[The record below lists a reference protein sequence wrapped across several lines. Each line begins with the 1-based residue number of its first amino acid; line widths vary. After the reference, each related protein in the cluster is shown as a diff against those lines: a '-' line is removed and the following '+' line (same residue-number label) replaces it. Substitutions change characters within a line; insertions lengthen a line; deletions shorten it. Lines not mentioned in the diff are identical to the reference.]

1 MNAMTM
7 NVEHARHAMIEQQ
20 VRPWDIVDLQVLAA
34 MSAVPRENFV
44 PAAYRDLAFA
54 DTELPIGHGETMFKP
69 VLEGR
74 MLQGLKLQ
82 PNDEVLEIGTG
93 TGFIT
98 ACLASLCRSLVTV
111 DLHADFIANAKNRL
125 AALDLNNV
133 RYEQADALAFNPD
146 QQFDAIAVTGAV
158 TDVPQAF
165 LDWLRPGGRLFII
178 HGQSPAQEA
187 VCLTRTAQGFDTE
200 SLFETDIP
208 YLVGA
213 QPVDRFSL

>member
-1 MNAMTM
+1 MTM

-44 PAAYRDLAFA
+44 PPAYRDLAFA

-158 TDVPQAF
+158 TDVPQVF

-187 VCLTRTAQGFDTE
+187 VCLTRSTQGFDTE

>member
-1 MNAMTM
+1 MTM

-93 TGFIT
+93 TGYIT
-98 ACLASLCRSLVTV
+98 ACLASLCRSLVSV
-111 DLHADFIANAKNRL
+111 DLHADFIGDAKERL
-125 AALDLNNV
+125 TALDLNNV
-133 RYEQADALAFNPD
+133 RYEQADVLAFDPG

-158 TDVPQAF
+158 TKVPPSF
-165 LDWLRPGGRLFII
+165 LNWLRPGGRLFII
-178 HGQSPAQEA
+178 RGQSPAQEA

-213 QPVDRFSL
+213 QPIDRFSL

>member
-1 MNAMTM
+1 MNVMTM

-93 TGFIT
+93 TGYIT
-98 ACLASLCRSLVTV
+98 ACLASLCRSLVSV
-111 DLHADFIANAKNRL
+111 DLHADFIADAKERL
-125 AALDLNNV
+125 TALDLNNV
-133 RYEQADALAFNPD
+133 RYEQADALAFDPG

-158 TDVPQAF
+158 TEVPPSF
-165 LDWLRPGGRLFII
+165 LNWLRPGGRLFII
-178 HGQSPAQEA
+178 RGQSPAQEA

-213 QPVDRFSL
+213 QPIDRFSL

>member
-1 MNAMTM
+1 MTM

-54 DTELPIGHGETMFKP
+54 DTALPIGHGETMFKP

-74 MLQGLKLQ
+74 MLQALKLQ
-82 PNDEVLEIGTG
+82 ANDEVLEVGTG
-93 TGFIT
+93 SGYIT

-111 DLHADFIANAKNRL
+111 DLHADFIAGAKERL

-133 RYEQADALAFNPD
+133 RFEQADALAFNPG

-158 TDVPQAF
+158 TDVPPSF
-165 LDWLRPGGRLFII
+165 LNWLRPGGRLFII
-178 HGQSPAQEA
+178 RGQSPVQEA

>member
-1 MNAMTM
+1 MNEMTM

-54 DTELPIGHGETMFKP
+54 DTALPIGHGETMFKP

-74 MLQGLKLQ
+74 MLQALKLQ
-82 PNDEVLEIGTG
+82 ANDEVLEVGTG
-93 TGFIT
+93 SGYIT
-98 ACLASLCRSLVTV
+98 ACLASLCRSLVSV
-111 DLHADFIANAKNRL
+111 DLHADFIAGAKERL

-133 RYEQADALAFNPD
+133 RFEQADALAFDPG

-158 TDVPQAF
+158 TDVPPSF
-165 LDWLRPGGRLFII
+165 LNWLRPGGRLFII
-178 HGQSPAQEA
+178 RGQSPVQEA

>member
-1 MNAMTM
+1 MTM

-44 PAAYRDLAFA
+44 PPAYRDLAFA

-82 PNDEVLEIGTG
+82 PNDEVLELGTG

-158 TDVPQAF
+158 TDVPQVF

-187 VCLTRTAQGFDTE
+187 VCLTRSAQGFDTE

>member
-1 MNAMTM
+1 MTM

-158 TDVPQAF
+158 TDVPQVF

-187 VCLTRTAQGFDTE
+187 VCLTRSTQGFDTE

>member
-34 MSAVPRENFV
+34 MSEVPRENFV
-44 PAAYRDLAFA
+44 PPAYRDLAFA

-158 TDVPQAF
+158 TDVPQVF

-187 VCLTRTAQGFDTE
+187 VCLTRSAQGFDTE

>member
-1 MNAMTM
+1 MTM

-44 PAAYRDLAFA
+44 PPAYRDLAFA
-54 DTELPIGHGETMFKP
+54 DTALPIGHGETMFKP

-93 TGFIT
+93 TGYIT

-111 DLHADFIANAKNRL
+111 DLHADFIAVAKDRL
-125 AALDLNNV
+125 VALDLNNV
-133 RYEQADALAFNPD
+133 RYEQADALAFDPG

-158 TDVPQAF
+158 TEVPPAF
-165 LDWLRPGGRLFII
+165 LNWLRPGGRLFII
-178 HGQSPAQEA
+178 RGQSPAQEA
-187 VCLTRTAQGFDTE
+187 VCLTRTAQSFDTE

>member
-1 MNAMTM
+1 MTM

-98 ACLASLCRSLVTV
+98 ACLASLCRSMVTV
-111 DLHADFIANAKNRL
+111 DLHADFIAHAKDRL

-133 RYEQADALAFNPD
+133 RYEQADALAFNPG
-146 QQFDAIAVTGAV
+146 QQFDAIAVTSAV

-187 VCLTRTAQGFDTE
+187 VCLTRSAQGFDTE

>member
-1 MNAMTM
+1 MTM

-20 VRPWDIVDLQVLAA
+20 VRPWDIVDLKVLAA

-82 PNDEVLEIGTG
+82 ANDEVLEIGTG
-93 TGFIT
+93 SGYIT
-98 ACLASLCRSLVTV
+98 ACLASLCRSLVSV
-111 DLHADFIANAKNRL
+111 DLHADFIADAKDRL

-133 RYEQADALAFNPD
+133 RYEQADALAFDPG

-158 TDVPQAF
+158 TEVPTAF
-165 LDWLRPGGRLFII
+165 LNWLRPGGRLFII
-178 HGQSPAQEA
+178 RGQSPAQEA
-187 VCLTRTAQGFDTE
+187 IRLTLTAQGFDTE

>member
-1 MNAMTM
+1 MNVMTM
-7 NVEHARHAMIEQQ
+7 NVEYARHAMIEQQ

-93 TGFIT
+93 TGYIT
-98 ACLASLCRSLVTV
+98 ACLASLCRSLVSV
-111 DLHADFIANAKNRL
+111 DLHADFIADAKERL
-125 AALDLNNV
+125 TALDLNNV
-133 RYEQADALAFNPD
+133 RYEQADALAFDPG

-158 TDVPQAF
+158 TEVPPSF
-165 LDWLRPGGRLFII
+165 LNWLRPGGRLFII
-178 HGQSPAQEA
+178 RGQSPAQEA

-213 QPVDRFSL
+213 QPIDRFSL

>member
-1 MNAMTM
+1 MTM

-20 VRPWDIVDLQVLAA
+20 VRPWDIVNLQVLAA

-158 TDVPQAF
+158 TDVPQVF

-187 VCLTRTAQGFDTE
+187 VCLTRSTQGFDTE

>member
-1 MNAMTM
+1 MTM

-34 MSAVPRENFV
+34 MSAVPREIFV

-54 DTELPIGHGETMFKP
+54 DTALPIGHGETMFKP

-74 MLQGLKLQ
+74 TLQALKLQ
-82 PNDEVLEIGTG
+82 ANDEVLEVGTG
-93 TGFIT
+93 SGYIT

-111 DLHADFIANAKNRL
+111 DLHADFIAAAKERL

-133 RYEQADALAFNPD
+133 RFEQADALAFNPG

-158 TDVPQAF
+158 TDVPPSF
-165 LDWLRPGGRLFII
+165 LNWLRPGGRLFII
-178 HGQSPAQEA
+178 RGQSPVQEA

>member
-1 MNAMTM
+1 MTM

-125 AALDLNNV
+125 AALDLNNI
-133 RYEQADALAFNPD
+133 RYEQADVLAFNPD

-158 TDVPQAF
+158 TDVPQVF

-187 VCLTRTAQGFDTE
+187 VCLTRSAQGFDTE

>member
-1 MNAMTM
+1 MTM

-20 VRPWDIVDLQVLAA
+20 IRPWDIVDLQVLAA

-44 PAAYRDLAFA
+44 PPAYRDLAFA
-54 DTELPIGHGETMFKP
+54 DTALPIGHGETMFKP

-93 TGFIT
+93 TGYIT

-111 DLHADFIANAKNRL
+111 DLHADFIADAKERL

-133 RYEQADALAFNPD
+133 RYEQADALAFDPG

-158 TDVPQAF
+158 TEVPPAF
-165 LDWLRPGGRLFII
+165 LNWLRPGGRLFII
-178 HGQSPAQEA
+178 RGQSPAQEA
-187 VCLTRTAQGFDTE
+187 VCLTRTAQSFDTE

>member
-1 MNAMTM
+1 MTM

-34 MSAVPRENFV
+34 MSAIPRENFV
-44 PAAYRDLAFA
+44 PPAYRDLAFA
-54 DTELPIGHGETMFKP
+54 DTALPIGHGETMFKP

-98 ACLASLCRSLVTV
+98 ACLARLCRSLVTV
-111 DLHADFIANAKNRL
+111 DLHADFIAAAKTRL
-125 AALDLNNV
+125 AELDLNNV
-133 RYEQADALAFNPD
+133 RFEQADALAFDPG

-158 TDVPQAF
+158 TEVPPSF
-165 LDWLRPGGRLFII
+165 LNWLRPGGRLFII
-178 HGQSPAQEA
+178 RGQSPVQEA

-208 YLVGA
+208 YLTGA

>member
-1 MNAMTM
+1 MTM

-34 MSAVPRENFV
+34 MSAIPRENFV
-44 PAAYRDLAFA
+44 PPAYRDLAFA
-54 DTELPIGHGETMFKP
+54 DTALPIGHGETMFKP

-98 ACLASLCRSLVTV
+98 ACLARLCRSLVTV
-111 DLHADFIANAKNRL
+111 DLHADFIAAAKTRL
-125 AALDLNNV
+125 AELDLNNV
-133 RYEQADALAFNPD
+133 RFEQADALAFDPG

-158 TDVPQAF
+158 TEVPPSF
-165 LDWLRPGGRLFII
+165 LNWLRPGGRLFII
-178 HGQSPAQEA
+178 HGQSPVQEA

-208 YLVGA
+208 YLTGA

>member
-146 QQFDAIAVTGAV
+146 QQFDAITVTGAV
-158 TDVPQAF
+158 TDVPQVF

-187 VCLTRTAQGFDTE
+187 VCLTRSAQGFDTE

>member
-1 MNAMTM
+1 MTM

-54 DTELPIGHGETMFKP
+54 DTALPIGHGETMFKP

-74 MLQGLKLQ
+74 TLQALKLQ
-82 PNDEVLEIGTG
+82 ANDEVLEVGTG
-93 TGFIT
+93 SGYIT

-111 DLHADFIANAKNRL
+111 DLHADFIAGAKERL

-133 RYEQADALAFNPD
+133 RFEQADALAFDPG

-158 TDVPQAF
+158 TDVPPSF
-165 LDWLRPGGRLFII
+165 LNWLRPGGRLFII
-178 HGQSPAQEA
+178 RGQSPVQEA

>member
-1 MNAMTM
+1 MTM
-7 NVEHARHAMIEQQ
+7 NVESARHAMIEQQ

-44 PAAYRDLAFA
+44 PPAYRDLAFA
-54 DTELPIGHGETMFKP
+54 DTALPIGHGETMFKP

-93 TGFIT
+93 SGFIT
-98 ACLASLCRSLVTV
+98 ACLASLCRSLVTI
-111 DLHADFIANAKNRL
+111 DLHADFIAAAKTRL

-133 RYEQADALAFNPD
+133 RYEQADALAFNPG

-158 TDVPQAF
+158 TEVPQSF

-178 HGQSPAQEA
+178 RGQSPVQEA
-187 VCLTRTAQGFDTE
+187 VCLTRTAQGFTTE

-208 YLVGA
+208 YLTGA

>member
-1 MNAMTM
+1 
-7 NVEHARHAMIEQQ
+7 MIEQQ

-93 TGFIT
+93 TGYIT
-98 ACLASLCRSLVTV
+98 ACLASLCRSLVSV
-111 DLHADFIANAKNRL
+111 DLHADFIADAKERL
-125 AALDLNNV
+125 TALDLNNV
-133 RYEQADALAFNPD
+133 RYEQADALAFDPG

-158 TDVPQAF
+158 TEVPPSF
-165 LDWLRPGGRLFII
+165 LNWLRPGGRLFII
-178 HGQSPAQEA
+178 RGQSPAQEA

-213 QPVDRFSL
+213 QPIDRFSL

>member
-1 MNAMTM
+1 
-7 NVEHARHAMIEQQ
+7 
-20 VRPWDIVDLQVLAA
+20 
-34 MSAVPRENFV
+34 
-44 PAAYRDLAFA
+44 
-54 DTELPIGHGETMFKP
+54 MFKP

-74 MLQGLKLQ
+74 MLQALKLQ
-82 PNDEVLEIGTG
+82 ANDEVLEVGTG
-93 TGFIT
+93 SGYIT

-111 DLHADFIANAKNRL
+111 DLHADFIAGAKERL

-133 RYEQADALAFNPD
+133 RFEQADALAFDPG

-158 TDVPQAF
+158 TDVPPSF
-165 LDWLRPGGRLFII
+165 LNWLRPGGRLFII
-178 HGQSPAQEA
+178 RGQSPVQEA

>member
-1 MNAMTM
+1 MTM

-44 PAAYRDLAFA
+44 PPAYRDLAFA

-98 ACLASLCRSLVTV
+98 ACLASLCRSMVTV
-111 DLHADFIANAKNRL
+111 DLHADFIAHAKDRL

-133 RYEQADALAFNPD
+133 RYEQADALAFNPG
-146 QQFDAIAVTGAV
+146 QQFDAIAVTSAV

-187 VCLTRTAQGFDTE
+187 VCLTRSAQGFDTE

>member
-1 MNAMTM
+1 M
-7 NVEHARHAMIEQQ
+7 
-20 VRPWDIVDLQVLAA
+20 
-34 MSAVPRENFV
+34 
-44 PAAYRDLAFA
+44 
-54 DTELPIGHGETMFKP
+54 
-69 VLEGR
+69 
-74 MLQGLKLQ
+74 
-82 PNDEVLEIGTG
+82 
-93 TGFIT
+93 
-98 ACLASLCRSLVTV
+98 VTV
-111 DLHADFIANAKNRL
+111 DLHADFIAHAKDRL

-133 RYEQADALAFNPD
+133 RYEQADALAFNPG

-178 HGQSPAQEA
+178 RGQSPVQEA

>member
-1 MNAMTM
+1 MTM

-44 PAAYRDLAFA
+44 PPAYRDLAFA
-54 DTELPIGHGETMFKP
+54 DTELPISHGETMFKP

-187 VCLTRTAQGFDTE
+187 VCLTRTTQGFDTE

>member
-44 PAAYRDLAFA
+44 PPVYRDLAFA

-158 TDVPQAF
+158 TDVPQVF

-187 VCLTRTAQGFDTE
+187 VCLTRSTQGFDTE

>member
-125 AALDLNNV
+125 AALDLNNI

-158 TDVPQAF
+158 TDVPQVF

>member
-1 MNAMTM
+1 MTM

-20 VRPWDIVDLQVLAA
+20 VRPWDMVDLQVLAA

-44 PAAYRDLAFA
+44 PPAYRDLAFA
-54 DTELPIGHGETMFKP
+54 DTALPIGHGETMFKP

-82 PNDEVLEIGTG
+82 PNDEVLEVGTG

-111 DLHADFIANAKNRL
+111 DLHADFIANARDRL

-133 RYEQADALAFNPD
+133 RYEQADALAFNPG

-158 TDVPQAF
+158 TEIPQSF
-165 LDWLRPGGRLFII
+165 LNWLRPGGRLFII
-178 HGQSPAQEA
+178 RGQSPAQEA

>member
-1 MNAMTM
+1 MTM

-34 MSAVPRENFV
+34 MSAIPRENFV
-44 PAAYRDLAFA
+44 PPTYRDLAFA
-54 DTELPIGHGETMFKP
+54 DTALPIGHGETMFKP

-98 ACLASLCRSLVTV
+98 ACLARLCRSLVTV
-111 DLHADFIANAKNRL
+111 DLHADFIAAAKIRL
-125 AALDLNNV
+125 AELDLNNV
-133 RYEQADALAFNPD
+133 RFEQADALAFDPG

-158 TDVPQAF
+158 TEVPPSF
-165 LDWLRPGGRLFII
+165 LNWLRPGGRLFII
-178 HGQSPAQEA
+178 RGQSPVQEA

-208 YLVGA
+208 YLTGA

>member
-1 MNAMTM
+1 MTM

-54 DTELPIGHGETMFKP
+54 DTALPIGHGETLFKP

-93 TGFIT
+93 TGYIT

-111 DLHADFIANAKNRL
+111 DLHADFIADAKERL

-133 RYEQADALAFNPD
+133 RYEQADALAFDPG

-158 TDVPQAF
+158 TEVPPAF
-165 LDWLRPGGRLFII
+165 LNWLRPGGRLFII
-178 HGQSPAQEA
+178 RGQSPAQEA

>member
-1 MNAMTM
+1 MRM

-44 PAAYRDLAFA
+44 PLAYRDLAFA

-158 TDVPQAF
+158 TDVPQVF

-187 VCLTRTAQGFDTE
+187 VCLTRGALGFDTE

>member
-44 PAAYRDLAFA
+44 PPAYRDLAFA

-98 ACLASLCRSLVTV
+98 ACLASLCRSMVTV
-111 DLHADFIANAKNRL
+111 DLHADFIAHAKDRL

-133 RYEQADALAFNPD
+133 RYEQADALAFNPG

-178 HGQSPAQEA
+178 RGQSPVQEA